1 MNLII
6 TLFASVSA
14 VLTAFIFYYN
24 LKIVRKFRED
34 EELTAT
40 KLVIK
45 QGVPD
50 AFMALSISS
59 MFFSLGAFIGA
70 TLKLLKIDLFQYFSE
85 LGVITMLVGLLTF
98 MKRIEDAVTE
108 GEKNEA
114 ENEES
119 RETEKQ
125 KENDSE
131 QKKEKYSE
139 EDSQEDSE
147 EDSEDGEE
155 ASKNEDEG

>member
-6 TLFASVSA
+6 TLFATLSA

-45 QGVPD
+45 ERVPD

-59 MFFSLGAFIGA
+59 LFFSLGAFIGA
-70 TLKLLKIDLFQYFSE
+70 ILIFFRIDMFQYFSE

-98 MKRIEDAVTE
+98 MKRIENAVTE

-114 ENEES
+114 ENEGN
-119 RETEKQ
+119 K
-125 KENDSE
+125 N
-131 QKKEKYSE
+131 KKEKKTSEQENEKESE
-139 EDSQEDSE
+139 EDEVTEEKKDGDEEEPSE
-147 EDSEDGEE
+147 RE
-155 ASKNEDEG
+155 

>member
-6 TLFASVSA
+6 RLFASVSA

-45 QGVPD
+45 QRVPD

-59 MFFSLGAFIGA
+59 LFFSLGAFIGA
-70 TLKLLKIDLFQYFSE
+70 TLILLRLDLFQYFSE

-119 RETEKQ
+119 KETEKQ
-125 KENDSE
+125 KENPSE
-131 QKKEKYSE
+131 DGKE
-139 EDSQEDSE
+139 E

-155 ASKNEDEG
+155 ASKNEEEG

>member
-45 QGVPD
+45 QRVPD

-59 MFFSLGAFIGA
+59 LFFSLGAFIGA
-70 TLKLLKIDLFQYFSE
+70 TLILFRLELFQYFSE

-108 GEKNEA
+108 GKKNEA

-119 RETEKQ
+119 RETEQQ
-125 KENDSE
+125 K
-131 QKKEKYSE
+131 E
-139 EDSQEDSE
+139 EDSEDEKEEKDSK

-155 ASKNEDEG
+155 ASKTEDEG

>member
-6 TLFASVSA
+6 TLFASLSA

-45 QGVPD
+45 ERVPD

-59 MFFSLGAFIGA
+59 LFFSLGAFIGA
-70 TLKLLKIDLFQYFSE
+70 SLIILELEMFQYFSE

-98 MKRIEDAVTE
+98 MKRIKESVTE
-108 GEKNEA
+108 GEKNEV
-114 ENEES
+114 ENEEKKDNKEDKEVS
-119 RETEKQ
+119 EQDESSKQDTEDDETEEE
-125 KENDSE
+125 KEADEKESSE
-131 QKKEKYSE
+131 KEE
-139 EDSQEDSE
+139 
-147 EDSEDGEE
+147 
-155 ASKNEDEG
+155 